1 MVNTERLC
9 MGCMNDNGGEKVCP
23 ICGYDSSED
32 NKKEHLAVGTWLNA
46 NRYLLGRVI
55 EESGDGVTYIGWDND
70 SNAVVNI
77 KEYFPEGIAVRST
90 DRMTVAPVYSK
101 ELSFNRGLESFIALS
116 SDLERLPESTA
127 ILRVVD
133 GFESNGTAYSVAATV
148 SGTTLKAFLIKN
160 GGVLKWEQVKP
171 LFMPLLATISQL
183 NEAGIVHRGISPDNI
198 IVGRDGKLRLTGFCI
213 KEARVEHTEFLS
225 GLATGY
231 AAPEQYLENDTFGES
246 CDVYAIGAVIFRCII
261 GVTPPDAKDRLSNDR
276 LSIPAK
282 VAESVPRGVLV
293 AMANTLKVDKSQRTP
308 SVERFYSALE
318 AIISDTVIVSGSK
331 ANENEQKPK
340 KRTGAK
346 YALIATLATVLVFV
360 IAIVSVKIFAPE
372 LFGEEET
379 VDINNPTA
387 SDVASGYEE
396 EETSGIQQGKPK
408 FEIPDLKGQSF
419 NEAQIKLQTDGYFDI
434 KVTGTT
440 YSKTVKRGHICA
452 QSIAA
457 GTKMARGTEITV
469 TISLGPE
476 EINMPNLKKMNVK
489 DAKIKLLEMG
499 FFGTNI
505 IERKKSTDEVK
516 PGCVCETS
524 IKAGTEVSINATI
537 ILYYAGEPD
546 PEEEEEEDS
555 SGNNNHSSN
564 NNNSN
569 NSNNS
574 NNNSSSKN
582 SSSTTS
588 STDTSTSSGSNTSTS
603 SGSETDSSSDSSA
616 DSSSDTDT
624 DGSSESSSDSSSS
637 TNESSSDVSSTGS
650 SEINE

>member
-1 MVNTERLC
+1 MVNTDRLC
-9 MGCMNDNGGEKVCP
+9 LGCMNDNGGEKVCP

-55 EESGDGVTYIGWDND
+55 DESGDGITYIGWDND

-77 KEYFPEGIAVRST
+77 KEYFPEGIAVRSD
-90 DRMTVAPVYSK
+90 DRLTVVPAESRA
-101 ELSFNRGLESFIALS
+101 LAFNRGLDAFITLS
-116 SDLERLPESTA
+116 KDLEKLPESVA
-127 ILRVVD
+127 MLRVVD
-133 GFESNGTAYSVAATV
+133 DFESNGTAYSVAATV

-171 LFMPLLATISQL
+171 LFMPLLATVSQL

-198 IVGRDGKLRLTGFCI
+198 IVGRDGRLRLTGFCI

-231 AAPEQYLENDTFGES
+231 AAPEQYLENDDFGES
-246 CDVYAIGAVIFRCII
+246 CDVYALGAVIFRCII
-261 GVTPPDAKDRLSNDR
+261 GVTPPDAKERLSNDR

-282 VAESVPRGVLV
+282 IAESVPREVLI
-293 AMANTLKVDKSQRTP
+293 AIANTLKVDKLHRTP
-308 SVERFYSALE
+308 TVERFYRALE
-318 AIISDTVIVSGSK
+318 AVVSDTVILSGTRSG
-331 ANENEQKPK
+331 ENETKPK
-340 KRTGAK
+340 KGTGAK
-346 YALIATLATVLVFV
+346 YALIATLATVLVFAV
-360 IAIVSVKIFAPE
+360 VVVSVMIFAPD
-372 LFGEEET
+372 LFRDEET

-387 SDVASGYEE
+387 SDVASAYEE

-434 KVTGTT
+434 KVSGTT
-440 YSKTVKRGHICA
+440 YSKTVKRGLICA

-457 GTKMARGTEITV
+457 GTKKIKGTEIMV

-476 EINMPNLKKMNVK
+476 EINMPDLKDMNVK

-505 IERKKSTDEVK
+505 IERKKSTDEVD

-524 IKAGTEVSINATI
+524 IKKGTEVSINATI

-546 PEEEEEEDS
+546 PEDEEEDDDFLNSLLNHNS
-555 SGNNNHSSN
+555 SNHSSRP
-564 NNNSN
+564 
-569 NSNNS
+569 
-574 NNNSSSKN
+574 SK
-582 SSSTTS
+582 
-588 STDTSTSSGSNTSTS
+588 
-603 SGSETDSSSDSSA
+603 SDRSH
-616 DSSSDTDT
+616 
-624 DGSSESSSDSSSS
+624 
-637 TNESSSDVSSTGS
+637 VVL
-650 SEINE
+650 